1 MSRARIKRLLSAFPA
16 ATLQHLGLLIVFVLL
31 MVARDFATA
40 HPALASILIFI
51 FSLGYLAH
59 RMVGA
64 RPARSCEI
72 ATADVFCERYRR
84 RRSIV
89 YLRARVAFESSMNPK
104 ALELTQH

>member
-1 MSRARIKRLLSAFPA
+1 MNITVAVFMSW
-16 ATLQHLGLLIVFVLL
+16 
-31 MVARDFATA
+31 
-40 HPALASILIFI
+40 ALAQAGGLIGQGGFLSWVAGLT
-51 FSLGYLAH
+51 FLGYAGLYLAH

-89 YLRARVAFESSMNPK
+89 YLRARVAFECKHEP
-104 ALELTQH
+104 